1 MKGKV
6 TISSRLDKIEK
17 LILIGSKEV
26 LTLEECALFTNLS
39 ENYLYNLTSQKKI
52 QYYKPRGGKI
62 YFKKSDVQEWLLQGQ
77 KMTEAEIEAQADAY
91 ITSNRRKISQN
102 NQ

>member
-1 MKGKV
+1 MNDAEA
-6 TISSRLDKIEK
+6 IRSRLDKIEK

-39 ENYLYNLTSQKKI
+39 ESYLYNLTSQKKI
-52 QYYKPRGGKI
+52 RYYKPRGGKI
-62 YFKKSDVQEWLLQGQ
+62 YFKKSEVQDWLLKGQ
-77 KMTEAEIEAQADAY
+77 KLTGEEIEAQAEVY
-91 ITSNRRKISQN
+91 ISTNRRRFSRN

>member
-26 LTLEECALFTNLS
+26 LTLEECAMFANLS

-52 QYYKPRGGKI
+52 KYYKPRGGKI
-62 YFKKSDVQEWLLQGQ
+62 YFKKSEVQEWLLKGQ
-77 KMTEAEIEAQADAY
+77 KMTEEEISSKADAY
-91 ITSNRRKISQN
+91 VSANKRRNS
-102 NQ
+102 